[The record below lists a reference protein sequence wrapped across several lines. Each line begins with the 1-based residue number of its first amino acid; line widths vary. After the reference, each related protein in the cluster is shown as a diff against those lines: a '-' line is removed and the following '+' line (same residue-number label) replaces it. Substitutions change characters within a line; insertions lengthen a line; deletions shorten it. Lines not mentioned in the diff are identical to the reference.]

1 MNNNTWYNMAA
12 QGESEAEISIYGP
25 IGGFDI
31 NAKDFAED
39 LKGIE
44 AETIHLRVDSP
55 GGSVIDGISIFNAL
69 QRHPAKVITHID
81 SLAASMGSVVAMA
94 GNEIRMANNALLMI
108 HEPWTVAMGNAD
120 ELRKN
125 ADTLEKMSG
134 NILQAYSRSQ
144 YTPEEVADLMKS
156 ETWMTAQEALDA
168 GFVDYIDDGLKAV
181 ASIVDAANSAELQV
195 PTEKLIASIN
205 GKLDAVVKQR
215 DEIKAQLTAQS
226 QELVD
231 ARAELEAAE
240 IVLKEV
246 DEKEAAFKAQIETA
260 KAELETVKAEATA
273 AAEVTQEKVAQ
284 AAAELLQMSA
294 HAPVKTS
301 NDISESMTDVEIL
314 NRYESFSKEQ
324 SEERTAFYKKHK
336 SKILRAKTRSQQQ

>member
-1 MNNNTWYNMAA
+1 MNKTWYNMATKTDT
-12 QGESEAEISIYGP
+12 EAEVSIYGT

-39 LKGIE
+39 LKGID
-44 AETIHLRVDSP
+44 ADTIHLRVDSP

-69 QRHPAKVITHID
+69 QRHPAKVVTHID

-94 GNEIRMANNALLMI
+94 GDEVRMANNALIMI
-108 HEPWTVAMGNAD
+108 HEPWTVAMGNAE

-144 YTPEEVADLMKS
+144 YTPEQVADLMKE
-156 ETWMTAQEALDA
+156 ETWMTAQDALDA
-168 GFVDYIDDGLKAV
+168 GFIDYIDDGLKAV
-181 ASIVDAANSAELQV
+181 ASIVDAANSVELQV

-205 GKLDAVVKQR
+205 GKLDAVAKQR
-215 DEIKAQLTAQS
+215 DDLSAKLTAQS

-246 DEKEAAFKAQIETA
+246 DEKDAAFKAELETA
-260 KAELETVKAEATA
+260 KAELIAARAEIETSKEVTDTA
-273 AAEVTQEKVAQ
+273 VALKAAEM
-284 AAAELLQMSA
+284 LQMNA
-294 HAPVKTS
+294 HAPVVPS
-301 NDISESMTDVEIL
+301 DNIQNNMTDDEL
-314 NRYESFSKEQ
+314 LKKYQSFTDSDD
-324 SEERTAFYKKHK
+324 RTEFYKKHK
-336 SKILRAKTRSQQQ
+336 NKILRAMTRTQ

>member
-1 MNNNTWYNMAA
+1 MNKNTWYNMATKTDT
-12 QGESEAEISIYGP
+12 EAEVSIYGP

-39 LKGIE
+39 LKGID
-44 AETIHLRVDSP
+44 ADTIHLRVDSP

-69 QRHPAKVITHID
+69 QRHPAKVVTHID

-94 GNEIRMANNALLMI
+94 GDEVRMANNALLMI

-144 YTPEEVADLMKS
+144 YTPEQVADLMKS
-156 ETWMTAQEALDA
+156 ETWMTAQDALDA
-168 GFVDYIDDGLKAV
+168 GFIDYIDDGMKAV
-181 ASIVDAANSAELQV
+181 ASIVDAANSVELQV
-195 PTEKLIASIN
+195 PTDKLIASMS
-205 GKLDAVVKQR
+205 GKLDAVAKQR

-246 DEKEAAFKAQIETA
+246 DEKEVAFKAEIETA
-260 KAELETVKAEATA
+260 KAELETAKAEATA
-273 AAEVTQEKVAQ
+273 AAEVTKEKVAH

-301 NDISESMTDVEIL
+301 NDITESMTDVEIL
-314 NRYESFSKEQ
+314 NRYESFTKEQ
-324 SEERTAFYKKHK
+324 SEDRTAFYKKHK
-336 SKILRAKTRSQQQ
+336 NKILRAKTRTQQQ

>member
-12 QGESEAEISIYGP
+12 KGESEAEISIYGP

-44 AETIHLRVDSP
+44 ADTIHLRVDSP
-55 GGSVIDGISIFNAL
+55 GGSVTDGISILNAL

-94 GNEIRMANNALLMI
+94 GNEIRMANNALIMI

-168 GFVDYIDDGLKAV
+168 GFVDYIDDGMKAV

-195 PTEKLIASIN
+195 PTDKLIASMN
-205 GKLDAVVKQR
+205 GKLDAVAKQR

-260 KAELETVKAEATA
+260 KAELETAKAEATA

-294 HAPVKTS
+294 HSPVTDKGKT
-301 NDISESMTDVEIL
+301 IEASMTADQFWDKYHEIGKTKGL
-314 NRYESFSKEQ
+314 AAKNE
-324 SEERTAFYKKHK
+324 FYRKNKHLI
-336 SKILRAKTRSQQQ
+336 S

>member
-12 QGESEAEISIYGP
+12 KGESEAEISIYGP

-44 AETIHLRVDSP
+44 ADTIHLRVDSP

-205 GKLDAVVKQR
+205 GKLDAVAKQR
-215 DEIKAQLTAQS
+215 DDLKAQLTAQA

-246 DEKEAAFKAQIETA
+246 NEKEAAFKAQIETA
-260 KAELETVKAEATA
+260 KAELETAKAEATA
-273 AAEVTQEKVAQ
+273 AAEVTQKKVAQ

-314 NRYESFSKEQ
+314 NRYESFTKEQ

-336 SKILRAKTRSQQQ
+336 SKILRAMTRTQQQ

>member
-1 MNNNTWYNMAA
+1 MNNKTWYNMATKTDT
-12 QGESEAEISIYGP
+12 EAEVSIYGT

-39 LKGIE
+39 LKGID
-44 AETIHLRVDSP
+44 ADTIHLRVDSP

-69 QRHPAKVITHID
+69 QRHPAKVVTHID

-94 GNEIRMANNALLMI
+94 GDEVRMANNALIMI
-108 HEPWTVAMGNAD
+108 HEPWTVAMGNAE

-144 YTPEEVADLMKS
+144 YTPEQVADLMKE
-156 ETWMTAQEALDA
+156 ETWMTAQDALDA
-168 GFVDYIDDGLKAV
+168 GFIDYIDDGLKAV
-181 ASIVDAANSAELQV
+181 ASIVDAANSVELQV

-205 GKLDAVVKQR
+205 GKLDAVAKQR
-215 DEIKAQLTAQS
+215 DDLSAKLTAQS

-231 ARAELEAAE
+231 TRAELEAAE

-246 DEKEAAFKAQIETA
+246 DEKESAFKAELETA
-260 KAELETVKAEATA
+260 KAELIAARAEIETSKEVTDQTVALK
-273 AAEVTQEKVAQ
+273 AAEM
-284 AAAELLQMSA
+284 LQMTA
-294 HAPVKTS
+294 HAPVVGNGEPVAKK
-301 NDISESMTDVEIL
+301 MTEQEFWDK
-314 NRYESFSKEQ
+314 YKEVG
-324 SEERTAFYKKHK
+324 EAEGLAAKNKFYKENKNLI
-336 SKILRAKTRSQQQ
+336 S

>member
-1 MNNNTWYNMAA
+1 MNNNTWYNMATKTDT
-12 QGESEAEISIYGP
+12 EAEVSIYGP

-39 LKGIE
+39 LKGID
-44 AETIHLRVDSP
+44 ADTIHLRVDSP

-69 QRHPAKVITHID
+69 QRHPAKVVTHID

-94 GNEIRMANNALLMI
+94 GDEVRMANNALLMI

-144 YTPEEVADLMKS
+144 YTPEQVADLMKS
-156 ETWMTAQEALDA
+156 ETWMTAQDALDA
-168 GFVDYIDDGLKAV
+168 GFIDYIDDGLKAV
-181 ASIVDAANSAELQV
+181 ACIVDAANSAELQV
-195 PTEKLIASIN
+195 PTDKLIASMN
-205 GKLDAVVKQR
+205 GKLDAVAKQR
-215 DEIKAQLTAQS
+215 DDLSAKLTAQS

-246 DEKEAAFKAQIETA
+246 DGKEAEFKAEIVTA
-260 KAELETVKAEATA
+260 KAELETAKAEATA
-273 AAEVTQEKVAQ
+273 AAEVTKEKVAH

-294 HAPVKTS
+294 HAPVTDKGKS
-301 NDISESMTDVEIL
+301 IDKPMTEDQFWEKYHEIGKAEGL
-314 NRYESFSKEQ
+314 AAKNK
-324 SEERTAFYKKHK
+324 FYKENKDLI
-336 SKILRAKTRSQQQ
+336 S

>member
-1 MNNNTWYNMAA
+1 MNKNTWYNMATKTDT
-12 QGESEAEISIYGP
+12 EAEISIYGT
-25 IGGFDI
+25 IGSFEI

-39 LKGIE
+39 LKGID
-44 AETIHLRVDSP
+44 ADTIHLRIDSP

-69 QRHPAKVITHID
+69 QRHPAKVVTHID

-94 GNEIRMANNALLMI
+94 GNEVRMANNALLMI

-144 YTPEEVADLMKS
+144 YKPEEVADLMKS
-156 ETWMTAQEALDA
+156 ETWMTAQDALNA
-168 GFVDYIDDGLKAV
+168 GFIDYIDDGLKAV

-195 PTEKLIASIN
+195 PTEKLIASMSS
-205 GKLDAVVKQR
+205 KLDAVAKQR
-215 DEIKAQLTAQS
+215 DDLSAKLTAQA

-240 IVLKEV
+240 LLLGKI
-246 DEKEAAFKAQIETA
+246 DEKEATYKAEIETA
-260 KAELETVKAEATA
+260 KAELETARAECEASKEVTDQA
-273 AAEVTQEKVAQ
+273 VALKAAEM
-284 AAAELLQMSA
+284 LQMTA
-294 HAPVKTS
+294 HAPVVPS
-301 NDISESMTDVEIL
+301 DNIQNNMTDDEL
-314 NRYESFSKEQ
+314 LKKYESFTDSDD
-324 SEERTAFYKKHK
+324 RTEFYKKH
-336 SKILRAKTRSQQQ
+336 SNKILRAMTRTQ

>member
-1 MNNNTWYNMAA
+1 MNNNTWYNMATKTDT
-12 QGESEAEISIYGP
+12 EAEVSIYGP

-39 LKGIE
+39 LKGID
-44 AETIHLRVDSP
+44 ADTIHLRVDSP

-94 GNEIRMANNALLMI
+94 GDEVRMANNALIMI
-108 HEPWTVAMGNAD
+108 HEPWTVAMGNAE

-144 YTPEEVADLMKS
+144 YTPEQVADLMK
-156 ETWMTAQEALDA
+156 EQTWMTAQDALDA
-168 GFVDYIDDGLKAV
+168 GFIDYIDDGLKAV
-181 ASIVDAANSAELQV
+181 ASIVDAANSVELQV
-195 PTEKLIASIN
+195 PTDKLIASMN
-205 GKLDAVVKQR
+205 GKLDAVAKQR
-215 DEIKAQLTAQS
+215 DDLSAKLTAQS

-246 DEKEAAFKAQIETA
+246 DEKESAFKAELETA
-260 KAELETVKAEATA
+260 KAELETARAEIETSKEVTDQTVALK
-273 AAEVTQEKVAQ
+273 AAEM
-284 AAAELLQMSA
+284 LQMTA
-294 HAPVKTS
+294 HAPVVPS
-301 NDISESMTDVEIL
+301 DNIQNNMTDDEL
-314 NRYESFSKEQ
+314 LKKYESFTDSDD
-324 SEERTAFYKKHK
+324 RTEFYKKHK
-336 SKILRAKTRSQQQ
+336 NKILRAMTRTQ

>member
-1 MNNNTWYNMAA
+1 MATKTDT
-12 QGESEAEISIYGP
+12 EAEVSIYGT
-25 IGGFDI
+25 IGSFDI

-39 LKGIE
+39 LKGID
-44 AETIHLRVDSP
+44 ADTIHLRIDSP

-69 QRHPAKVITHID
+69 QRHPAKVVTHID

-94 GNEIRMANNALLMI
+94 GNEVRMANNALLMI

-156 ETWMTAQEALDA
+156 ETWMTAQDALDA
-168 GFVDYIDDGLKAV
+168 GFIDYIDDGLKAV

-195 PTEKLIASIN
+195 PTEKLIASMS

-215 DEIKAQLTAQS
+215 DVLIENITVQA

-240 IVLKEV
+240 IVLKNV
-246 DEKEAAFKAQIETA
+246 DEKEATYKAELETA
-260 KAELETVKAEATA
+260 KAELETARAEFEASKQVTDQA
-273 AAEVTQEKVAQ
+273 VALKAAEM
-284 AAAELLQMSA
+284 LQMNS
-294 HAPVKTS
+294 HAPVVPS
-301 NDISESMTDVEIL
+301 DNIQNNMTDDEL
-314 NRYESFSKEQ
+314 LKKYESFTDSDD
-324 SEERTAFYKKHK
+324 RTEFYKKHK
-336 SKILRAKTRSQQQ
+336 NKILRAMTRTQ

>member
-1 MNNNTWYNMAA
+1 MATKTDT
-12 QGESEAEISIYGP
+12 EAEVSIYGT

-39 LKGIE
+39 LKGID
-44 AETIHLRVDSP
+44 ADTIHLRVDSP

-69 QRHPAKVITHID
+69 QRHPAKVVTHID

-94 GNEIRMANNALLMI
+94 GDEVRMANNALIMI
-108 HEPWTVAMGNAD
+108 HEPWTVAMGNAE

-144 YTPEEVADLMKS
+144 YTPEQVADLMKE
-156 ETWMTAQEALDA
+156 ETWMTAQDALDA
-168 GFVDYIDDGLKAV
+168 GFIDYIDDGLKAV
-181 ASIVDAANSAELQV
+181 ASIVDAANSVELQV

-205 GKLDAVVKQR
+205 GKLDAVAKQR
-215 DEIKAQLTAQS
+215 DDLSAKLTAQS

-246 DEKEAAFKAQIETA
+246 DEKDAAFKAELETA
-260 KAELETVKAEATA
+260 KAELIAARAEIETSKEVTDTA
-273 AAEVTQEKVAQ
+273 VALKAAEM
-284 AAAELLQMSA
+284 LQMNA
-294 HAPVKTS
+294 HAPVVS
-301 NDISESMTDVEIL
+301 NGEPIAKKMT
-314 NRYESFSKEQ
+314 KEQ
-324 SEERTAFYKKHK
+324 FWDKYHEIGKAEGLAAKNKFYKENKDLI
-336 SKILRAKTRSQQQ
+336 S

>member
-1 MNNNTWYNMAA
+1 MATKTDT
-12 QGESEAEISIYGP
+12 EAEVSIYGP

-39 LKGIE
+39 LKGID
-44 AETIHLRVDSP
+44 ADTIHLRVDSP

-69 QRHPAKVITHID
+69 QRHPAKVVTHID

-94 GNEIRMANNALLMI
+94 GDEVRMANNALIMI
-108 HEPWTVAMGNAD
+108 HEPWTVAMGNAE

-144 YTPEEVADLMKS
+144 YTPEQVADLMKE
-156 ETWMTAQEALDA
+156 ETWMTAQDAIDA
-168 GFVDYIDDGLKAV
+168 GFIDYIDDGLKAV
-181 ASIVDAANSAELQV
+181 ASIVDAANSVELQV

-205 GKLDAVVKQR
+205 GKLDAVAKQR
-215 DEIKAQLTAQS
+215 DDLSAKLTAQS

-246 DEKEAAFKAQIETA
+246 DEKDAAFKAELETA
-260 KAELETVKAEATA
+260 KAELIAARAEIETSKEVTDTA
-273 AAEVTQEKVAQ
+273 VALKAAEM
-284 AAAELLQMSA
+284 LQMNA
-294 HAPVKTS
+294 HAPVVS
-301 NDISESMTDVEIL
+301 NGEPIAKKMT
-314 NRYESFSKEQ
+314 KEQ
-324 SEERTAFYKKHK
+324 FWDKYHEIGKAEGLAAKNKFYKENKDLI
-336 SKILRAKTRSQQQ
+336 S

>member
-1 MNNNTWYNMAA
+1 MNNKTWFNMATKTDT
-12 QGESEAEISIYGP
+12 EAEVSIYGT
-25 IGGFDI
+25 IGSFDI

-39 LKGIE
+39 LKGID
-44 AETIHLRVDSP
+44 ADTIHLRVDSP

-94 GNEIRMANNALLMI
+94 GDEVRMANNALIMI

-144 YTPEEVADLMKS
+144 YTQEQVADLMK
-156 ETWMTAQEALDA
+156 EQTWMTAQEALDA
-168 GFVDYIDDGLKAV
+168 GFIDYIDDGLKAV
-181 ASIVDAANSAELQV
+181 ASIVDAANSVELQV
-195 PTEKLIASIN
+195 PTDKLIASMN
-205 GKLDAVVKQR
+205 GKLDAVAKQR
-215 DEIKAQLTAQS
+215 DDLSAKLTAQS

-240 IVLKEV
+240 IVLKKV
-246 DEKEAAFKAQIETA
+246 DEKESAF
-260 KAELETVKAEATA
+260 KAELETAKSELETARAEIETSKEVTNKAVSLK
-273 AAEVTQEKVAQ
+273 AAEM
-284 AAAELLQMSA
+284 LQINA
-294 HAPVKTS
+294 HAPVVPS
-301 NDISESMTDVEIL
+301 DNIQNNMTDDEL
-314 NRYESFSKEQ
+314 LKKYESFTDSDD
-324 SEERTAFYKKHK
+324 RTEFYKKHK
-336 SKILRAKTRSQQQ
+336 NKILRAMTRTQ

>member
-1 MNNNTWYNMAA
+1 MNNTWYNMATKTDT
-12 QGESEAEISIYGP
+12 EAEVSIYGT

-39 LKGIE
+39 LKGID
-44 AETIHLRVDSP
+44 ADTIHLRVDSP

-69 QRHPAKVITHID
+69 QRHPAKVVTHID

-94 GNEIRMANNALLMI
+94 GDEVRMANNALIMI

-144 YTPEEVADLMKS
+144 YTPEQVADLMKE
-156 ETWMTAQEALDA
+156 ETWMTAQDALDA
-168 GFVDYIDDGLKAV
+168 GFIDYIDDGLKAV
-181 ASIVDAANSAELQV
+181 ASIVDAANSVELQV
-195 PTEKLIASIN
+195 PTDKLIASMS
-205 GKLDAVVKQR
+205 GKLDAVAKQR
-215 DEIKAQLTAQS
+215 DDLSAKLTAQS

-240 IVLKEV
+240 VVLKKV
-246 DEKEAAFKAQIETA
+246 DEKDAAF
-260 KAELETVKAEATA
+260 KAELETAKTELIAARAEIETSKEVTDQAVA
-273 AAEVTQEKVAQ
+273 LKAAEMM
-284 AAAELLQMSA
+284 QMTA
-294 HAPVKTS
+294 HAPVVGNGEPVAKK
-301 NDISESMTDVEIL
+301 MT
-314 NRYESFSKEQ
+314 KEQ
-324 SEERTAFYKKHK
+324 FWDKYHEIGKAEGLAAKNKFYKENKDLI
-336 SKILRAKTRSQQQ
+336 S

>member
-1 MNNNTWYNMAA
+1 MATKTDT
-12 QGESEAEISIYGP
+12 EAEVSIYGT

-39 LKGIE
+39 LKGID
-44 AETIHLRVDSP
+44 ADTIHLRVDSP

-69 QRHPAKVITHID
+69 QRHPAKVVTHID

-94 GNEIRMANNALLMI
+94 GDEVRMANNALIMI

-144 YTPEEVADLMKS
+144 YTPEQVADLMKE
-156 ETWMTAQEALDA
+156 ETWMTAQDALDA
-168 GFVDYIDDGLKAV
+168 GFIDYIDDGLKAV
-181 ASIVDAANSAELQV
+181 ASIVDAANSVELQV

-205 GKLDAVVKQR
+205 GKLDAVAKQR
-215 DEIKAQLTAQS
+215 DDLSAKLTAQS

-246 DEKEAAFKAQIETA
+246 DEKDAAFKAELETA
-260 KAELETVKAEATA
+260 KAELIAARAEIETSKEVTDTA
-273 AAEVTQEKVAQ
+273 VALKAAEM
-284 AAAELLQMSA
+284 LQMNA
-294 HAPVKTS
+294 HAPVVPS
-301 NDISESMTDVEIL
+301 DNIQNNMTDDEL
-314 NRYESFSKEQ
+314 LKKYQSFTDSDD
-324 SEERTAFYKKHK
+324 RTEFYKKHK
-336 SKILRAKTRSQQQ
+336 NKILRAMTRTQ

>member
-1 MNNNTWYNMAA
+1 MNNKTWYNMATKTDT
-12 QGESEAEISIYGP
+12 EAEVSIYGT

-39 LKGIE
+39 LKGID
-44 AETIHLRVDSP
+44 ADTIHLRVDSP

-69 QRHPAKVITHID
+69 QRHPAKVVTHID

-94 GNEIRMANNALLMI
+94 GDEVRMANNALIMI
-108 HEPWTVAMGNAD
+108 HEPWTVAMGNAE

-144 YTPEEVADLMKS
+144 YTPEQVADLMKE
-156 ETWMTAQEALDA
+156 ETWMTAQDALDA
-168 GFVDYIDDGLKAV
+168 GFIDYIDDGLKAV
-181 ASIVDAANSAELQV
+181 ASIVDAANSVELQV

-205 GKLDAVVKQR
+205 GKLDAVAKQR
-215 DEIKAQLTAQS
+215 DDLSAKLTAQS

-246 DEKEAAFKAQIETA
+246 DEKDAAFKAELETA
-260 KAELETVKAEATA
+260 KAELIAARAEIETSKEVTDTA
-273 AAEVTQEKVAQ
+273 VALKAAEM
-284 AAAELLQMSA
+284 LQMNA
-294 HAPVKTS
+294 HAPVVS
-301 NDISESMTDVEIL
+301 NGEPIAKKMT
-314 NRYESFSKEQ
+314 KEQ
-324 SEERTAFYKKHK
+324 FWDKYHEIGKAEGLAAKNKFYKENKDLI
-336 SKILRAKTRSQQQ
+336 S

>member
-1 MNNNTWYNMAA
+1 MAA

-181 ASIVDAANSAELQV
+181 ASIVEAANSAELQV
-195 PTEKLIASIN
+195 PTEKLIASMN
-205 GKLDAVVKQR
+205 GKLDAVAKQR

>member
-1 MNNNTWYNMAA
+1 MATKTDT
-12 QGESEAEISIYGP
+12 EAEVSIYGT

-39 LKGIE
+39 LKGID
-44 AETIHLRVDSP
+44 ADTIHLRVDSP

-69 QRHPAKVITHID
+69 QRHPAKVVTHID

-94 GNEIRMANNALLMI
+94 GDEVRMANNALIMI
-108 HEPWTVAMGNAD
+108 HEPWTVAMGNAE

-144 YTPEEVADLMKS
+144 YTPEQVADLMKE
-156 ETWMTAQEALDA
+156 ETWMTAQDALDA
-168 GFVDYIDDGLKAV
+168 GFIDYIDDGLKAV
-181 ASIVDAANSAELQV
+181 ASIVDAANSVELQV
-195 PTEKLIASIN
+195 PTEKLIASMN
-205 GKLDAVVKQR
+205 GKLDAVAKQR
-215 DEIKAQLTAQS
+215 DDLSAKLTAQS

-246 DEKEAAFKAQIETA
+246 DEKDAAFKAELETA
-260 KAELETVKAEATA
+260 KAELIAARAEIETSKEVTDTA
-273 AAEVTQEKVAQ
+273 VALKAAEM
-284 AAAELLQMSA
+284 LQMNA
-294 HAPVKTS
+294 HAPVVPS
-301 NDISESMTDVEIL
+301 DNIQNNMTDDEL
-314 NRYESFSKEQ
+314 LKKYQSFTDSDD
-324 SEERTAFYKKHK
+324 RTEFYKKHK
-336 SKILRAKTRSQQQ
+336 NKILRAMTRTQ

>member
-1 MNNNTWYNMAA
+1 MATKTDT
-12 QGESEAEISIYGP
+12 EAEVSIYGT

-39 LKGIE
+39 LKGID
-44 AETIHLRVDSP
+44 ADTIHLRVDSP

-69 QRHPAKVITHID
+69 QRHPAKVVTHID

-94 GNEIRMANNALLMI
+94 GDEVRMANNALIMI

-144 YTPEEVADLMKS
+144 YTPEQVADLMKE
-156 ETWMTAQEALDA
+156 ETWMTAQDALDA
-168 GFVDYIDDGLKAV
+168 GFIDYIDDGLKAV
-181 ASIVDAANSAELQV
+181 ASIVDAANSVELQV
-195 PTEKLIASIN
+195 PTDKLIASMS
-205 GKLDAVVKQR
+205 GKLDAVAKQR
-215 DEIKAQLTAQS
+215 DDLSAKLTAQS

-240 IVLKEV
+240 VVLKKV
-246 DEKEAAFKAQIETA
+246 DEKDAAF
-260 KAELETVKAEATA
+260 KAELETAKTELIAARAEIETSKEVTDQAVA
-273 AAEVTQEKVAQ
+273 LKAAEMM
-284 AAAELLQMSA
+284 QMTA
-294 HAPVKTS
+294 HAPVVGNGEPVAKK
-301 NDISESMTDVEIL
+301 MT
-314 NRYESFSKEQ
+314 KEQ
-324 SEERTAFYKKHK
+324 FWDKYHEIGKAEGLAAKNKFYKENKDLI
-336 SKILRAKTRSQQQ
+336 S

>member
-12 QGESEAEISIYGP
+12 KGESEAEISIYGP

-44 AETIHLRVDSP
+44 ADTIHLRVDSP

-181 ASIVDAANSAELQV
+181 ASIVEAANSAELQV
-195 PTEKLIASIN
+195 PTEKLIASMN
-205 GKLDAVVKQR
+205 GKLDAVAKQR

-226 QELVD
+226 QELID

-260 KAELETVKAEATA
+260 KAEIKTVKAEATA

>member
-1 MNNNTWYNMAA
+1 MNKNTWYNMAA

-44 AETIHLRVDSP
+44 ADTIHLRIDSP

-156 ETWMTAQEALDA
+156 ETWMTAQDALDA
-168 GFVDYIDDGLKAV
+168 GFVDYIDDGMKAV

-205 GKLDAVVKQR
+205 GKLDAVAKQR
-215 DEIKAQLTAQS
+215 DDLKAQLTAQS

-246 DEKEAAFKAQIETA
+246 DGKEAEFKAQIETA
-260 KAELETVKAEATA
+260 KAELETAKAEATA

-314 NRYESFSKEQ
+314 NRYESFTKEQ
-324 SEERTAFYKKHK
+324 AEDRTAFYKKHK
-336 SKILRAKTRSQQQ
+336 SKILRAKTRTQQQ

>member
-1 MNNNTWYNMAA
+1 MANKTDT
-12 QGESEAEISIYGP
+12 EAEISIYGP

-39 LKGIE
+39 LKGME
-44 AETIHLRVDSP
+44 VDTIHLRVDSP

-69 QRHPAKVITHID
+69 QRHPANVITHID

-156 ETWMTAQEALDA
+156 ETWMTAQDALDA

-181 ASIVDAANSAELQV
+181 ASIVEAANSAELQV

-215 DEIKAQLTAQS
+215 DVLIENITVQS

-246 DEKEAAFKAQIETA
+246 DGKESAFKAEIETA
-260 KAELETVKAEATA
+260 KAELETAKAEATA

-301 NDISESMTDVEIL
+301 NDITESMTDVEIL
-314 NRYESFSKEQ
+314 NRYESFTKEQ
-324 SEERTAFYKKHK
+324 SEDRTAFYKKHK
-336 SKILRAKTRSQQQ
+336 NKILRAKTRTQQQ

>member
-1 MNNNTWYNMAA
+1 MATKTDT
-12 QGESEAEISIYGP
+12 EAEISIYGT
-25 IGGFDI
+25 IGSFEI

-39 LKGIE
+39 LKGID
-44 AETIHLRVDSP
+44 ADTIHLRIDSP

-69 QRHPAKVITHID
+69 QRHPAKVVTHID

-94 GNEIRMANNALLMI
+94 GNEVRMANNALLMI

-156 ETWMTAQEALDA
+156 ETWMTAQDALDA
-168 GFVDYIDDGLKAV
+168 GFIDYIDDGLKAV

-195 PTEKLIASIN
+195 PTEKLIASMS
-205 GKLDAVVKQR
+205 GKLDAVAKQR
-215 DEIKAQLTAQS
+215 DDLSAKLTVQAQQLA
-226 QELVD
+226 D

-240 IVLKEV
+240 IVLKNV
-246 DEKEAAFKAQIETA
+246 DEKEATFKAEIETA
-260 KAELETVKAEATA
+260 KAELETARAEFETSKEVTDQAVA
-273 AAEVTQEKVAQ
+273 LKAAEM
-284 AAAELLQMSA
+284 LQMNS
-294 HAPVKTS
+294 HAPVVS
-301 NDISESMTDVEIL
+301 NGEQVAKKMTKQEFWDKYHEVGESQGL
-314 NRYESFSKEQ
+314 AAKNK
-324 SEERTAFYKKHK
+324 FYKENIHLI
-336 SKILRAKTRSQQQ
+336 S

>member
-1 MNNNTWYNMAA
+1 MAA
-12 QGESEAEISIYGP
+12 RSESEAEISIYGP

-39 LKGIE
+39 LKGME
-44 AETIHLRVDSP
+44 ADTIHLRIDSP

-156 ETWMTAQEALDA
+156 ETWMTAQDALDA
-168 GFVDYIDDGLKAV
+168 GFVDYIDDGIKAV

-205 GKLDAVVKQR
+205 SKLDAVAKQR
-215 DEIKAQLTAQS
+215 DVLIENITVQA
-226 QELVD
+226 QELAD

-260 KAELETVKAEATA
+260 KAELETAKAETTA

-314 NRYESFSKEQ
+314 NRYESFTKEQ

-336 SKILRAKTRSQQQ
+336 SKILRAKTRTQQQ

>member
-1 MNNNTWYNMAA
+1 MNNTWYNMATKTDT
-12 QGESEAEISIYGP
+12 EAEVSIYGT

-39 LKGIE
+39 LKGID
-44 AETIHLRVDSP
+44 ADTIHLRVDSP

-69 QRHPAKVITHID
+69 QRHPAKVVTHID

-94 GNEIRMANNALLMI
+94 GDEVRMANNALIMI
-108 HEPWTVAMGNAD
+108 HEPWTVAMGNAE

-144 YTPEEVADLMKS
+144 YTPEQVADLMKE
-156 ETWMTAQEALDA
+156 ETWMTAQDALDA
-168 GFVDYIDDGLKAV
+168 GFIDYIDDGLKAV
-181 ASIVDAANSAELQV
+181 ASIVDAANSVELQV

-205 GKLDAVVKQR
+205 GKLDAVAKQR
-215 DEIKAQLTAQS
+215 DDLSAKLTAQS

-246 DEKEAAFKAQIETA
+246 DEKDAAFKAELETA
-260 KAELETVKAEATA
+260 KAELIAARAEIETSKEVTDTA
-273 AAEVTQEKVAQ
+273 VALKAAEM
-284 AAAELLQMSA
+284 LQMNA
-294 HAPVKTS
+294 HAPVVS
-301 NDISESMTDVEIL
+301 NGEPIAKKMT
-314 NRYESFSKEQ
+314 KEQ
-324 SEERTAFYKKHK
+324 FWDKYHEIGKAEGLAAKNKFYKENKDLI
-336 SKILRAKTRSQQQ
+336 S

>member
-1 MNNNTWYNMAA
+1 MNKNTWYNMAA
-12 QGESEAEISIYGP
+12 QGESDAEISIYGP

-44 AETIHLRVDSP
+44 ADTIHLRVDSP

-156 ETWMTAQEALDA
+156 ETWMTAQDALDA
-168 GFVDYIDDGLKAV
+168 GFVDYIDDGMKAV

-195 PTEKLIASIN
+195 PTEKLIASMN
-205 GKLDAVVKQR
+205 GKLDAVAKQR

-246 DEKEAAFKAQIETA
+246 DRKESEFKAQIETA
-260 KAELETVKAEATA
+260 KTELETAKAESIA

-314 NRYESFSKEQ
+314 NRYESFTKEQ
-324 SEERTAFYKKHK
+324 SEDRTAFYKKHK
-336 SKILRAKTRSQQQ
+336 SKILRAKTRTQQQ

>member
-1 MNNNTWYNMAA
+1 MAA
-12 QGESEAEISIYGP
+12 KGESEAEISIYGP

-44 AETIHLRVDSP
+44 ADTIHLRVDSP
-55 GGSVIDGISIFNAL
+55 GGSVIDGISILNAL

-246 DEKEAAFKAQIETA
+246 DEKESAFKAQIETA
-260 KAELETVKAEATA
+260 KAELETAKAEATS

>member
-1 MNNNTWYNMAA
+1 MAA
-12 QGESEAEISIYGP
+12 KGESEAEISIYGP

-44 AETIHLRVDSP
+44 ADTIHLRVDSP
-55 GGSVIDGISIFNAL
+55 GGSVIDGISILNAL

-195 PTEKLIASIN
+195 PTEKLIASMN
-205 GKLDAVVKQR
+205 GKLDAVAKQR

-260 KAELETVKAEATA
+260 KAELETAKAEAAA

-314 NRYESFSKEQ
+314 NRYESFTKEQ
-324 SEERTAFYKKHK
+324 AEDRTAFYKKHK

>member
-1 MNNNTWYNMAA
+1 MNNTWYNMATKTDT
-12 QGESEAEISIYGP
+12 EAEVSIYGT

-39 LKGIE
+39 LKGID
-44 AETIHLRVDSP
+44 ADTIHLRVDSP

-69 QRHPAKVITHID
+69 QRHPAKVVTHID

-94 GNEIRMANNALLMI
+94 GDEVRMANNALIMI
-108 HEPWTVAMGNAD
+108 HEPWTVAMGNAE

-144 YTPEEVADLMKS
+144 YTPEQVADLMKE
-156 ETWMTAQEALDA
+156 ETWMTAQDALDA
-168 GFVDYIDDGLKAV
+168 GFIDYIDDGLKAV
-181 ASIVDAANSAELQV
+181 ASIVDAANSVELQV

-205 GKLDAVVKQR
+205 GKLDAVAKQR
-215 DEIKAQLTAQS
+215 DDLSAKLTAQS

-231 ARAELEAAE
+231 TRAELEAAE

-246 DEKEAAFKAQIETA
+246 DEKESAFKAELETA
-260 KAELETVKAEATA
+260 KAELIAARAEIETSKEVTDTA
-273 AAEVTQEKVAQ
+273 VALKAAEM
-284 AAAELLQMSA
+284 LQMNA
-294 HAPVKTS
+294 HAPVVS
-301 NDISESMTDVEIL
+301 NGEPIAKKMT
-314 NRYESFSKEQ
+314 KEQ
-324 SEERTAFYKKHK
+324 FWDKYHEIGKAEGLAAKNKFYKENKDLI
-336 SKILRAKTRSQQQ
+336 S

>member
-1 MNNNTWYNMAA
+1 MATKTDT
-12 QGESEAEISIYGP
+12 EAEVSIYGT

-39 LKGIE
+39 LKGID
-44 AETIHLRVDSP
+44 ADTIHLRVDSP

-69 QRHPAKVITHID
+69 QRHPAKVVTHID

-94 GNEIRMANNALLMI
+94 GDEVRMANNALIMI
-108 HEPWTVAMGNAD
+108 HEPWTVAMGNAE

-144 YTPEEVADLMKS
+144 YTPEQVADLMKE
-156 ETWMTAQEALDA
+156 ETWMTAQDALDA
-168 GFVDYIDDGLKAV
+168 GFIDYIDDGLKAV
-181 ASIVDAANSAELQV
+181 ASIVDAANSVELQV

-205 GKLDAVVKQR
+205 GKLDAVAKQR
-215 DEIKAQLTAQS
+215 DDLSAKLTAQS

-246 DEKEAAFKAQIETA
+246 DEKDAAFKAELETA
-260 KAELETVKAEATA
+260 KAELIAARAEIETSKEVTDTA
-273 AAEVTQEKVAQ
+273 VALKAAEM
-284 AAAELLQMSA
+284 LQMNA
-294 HAPVKTS
+294 HAPVVPS
-301 NDISESMTDVEIL
+301 DNIQNNMTDDEL
-314 NRYESFSKEQ
+314 LKKYQSFTDSDD
-324 SEERTAFYKKHK
+324 RTEFYKKHK
-336 SKILRAKTRSQQQ
+336 NKILRAMTRTQ